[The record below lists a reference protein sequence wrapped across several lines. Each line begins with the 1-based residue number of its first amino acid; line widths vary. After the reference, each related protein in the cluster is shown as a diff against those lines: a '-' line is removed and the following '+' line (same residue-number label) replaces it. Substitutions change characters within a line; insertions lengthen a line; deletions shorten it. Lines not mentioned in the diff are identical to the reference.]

1 MQIIL
6 DKITPTK
13 AKLTI
18 SGDLVELKKAH
29 NQAVNKLGANI
40 KVPGFRPGKAPEN
53 ITEKY
58 LDANTLAQESL
69 EVAVNDLYT
78 NALIKEQIR
87 PVNNPKIEVKTYVP
101 LEKLDFEAE
110 VDIIGDIKLAKYVGL
125 SIPKE
130 QTKVTIQEINQIL
143 DKLRTQLATRKESN
157 QSAKNNNE
165 LVIDFN
171 GLDAQTNQPIAGA
184 QGQDYPLLLDSKTFI
199 PGFEEQ
205 LLGTN
210 KDDTKEF
217 VITFPSDYGIITL
230 QNKKVKFKVKIKQ
243 INQIILPKLDDQFAQ
258 LVGDFSTLKELKED
272 IKKELLKTKQD
283 EALIKQ
289 QNLIIEH
296 LVNKTNIEIPAIL
309 IDDEKN
315 RIDAEQRKN
324 ANYRGLTWQEYL
336 QQSNLNQE
344 TYLKNLNQQAET
356 RVKTGLVLGAVANSE
371 NLSISK
377 QELNL
382 KIAQLKEQYKNDQQM
397 QQELNNQNN
406 IQDIQNRLLVEKTV
420 NKLVELNS

>member
-13 AKLTI
+13 AKLII
-18 SGDLVELKKAH
+18 SGDLVELKIAH

>member
-13 AKLTI
+13 AKLII

>member
-13 AKLTI
+13 AKLII

-101 LEKLDFEAE
+101 FEKLDFEAE

>member
-18 SGDLVELKKAH
+18 SGDLVELKKAY

-58 LDANTLAQESL
+58 LDANILAQESL

-78 NALIKEQIR
+78 KALIKEQIR

-171 GLDAQTNQPIAGA
+171 GVDAQTNQPIAGA
-184 QGQDYPLLLDSKTFI
+184 QGQDYPLLLGSKTFI

-205 LLGTN
+205 LLDTN

-217 VITFPSDYGIITL
+217 VTTFPSDYGIIAL

-258 LVGDFSTLKELKED
+258 LVGDFTTLKELKED

-336 QQSNLNQE
+336 QQANLNQE